1 MAKRKNQFI
10 HKPTYPGGQKAM
22 NKFVKENLKYPAKA
36 LAAKTEGSV
45 KVEYSLNQAG
55 KVVKAKAVE
64 GPKNGCRAEAERI
77 VKLLRFTVPKDYKMT
92 IRYHQHLNINFKLPK
107 PKAKTKLKPTK
118 LKTTTQI
125 TYQVTPSKQQPPADE
140 SKPATNYGY
149 TIKW

>member
-10 HKPTYPGGQKAM
+10 HKPTYPGGKKAM
-22 NKFVKENLKYPAKA
+22 DKFVKENLKYPAKA
-36 LAAKTEGSV
+36 LATKTEGSV

-64 GPKNGCRAEAERI
+64 GPKNGCRAEAERV

-107 PKAKTKLKPTK
+107 AKAKAKPKKLTQA
-118 LKTTTQI
+118 TQI
-125 TYQVTPSKQQPPADE
+125 NYQITPSSQQPPSDQP
-140 SKPATNYGY
+140 KPPSNYGY